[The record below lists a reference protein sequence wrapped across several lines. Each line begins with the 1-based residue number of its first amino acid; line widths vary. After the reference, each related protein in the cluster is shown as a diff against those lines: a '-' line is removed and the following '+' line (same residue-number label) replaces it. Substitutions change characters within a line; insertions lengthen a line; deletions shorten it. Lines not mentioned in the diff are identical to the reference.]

1 MIMMKNNTATNELI
15 FKIRRLANLNGVGE
29 LRLIAALI
37 NDLKLSQDIFSIE
50 LPIIHILNNILV
62 ELAPVDVEK
71 KINQDGIAANAIN
84 NFNLNILTLNPS
96 TKYGPAGIEKIRA
109 VRGLVVYFH
118 LITNIEISKKL
129 LNAINQI
136 LRCKDL
142 SQIYYFEELSLDVEI
157 LAKQYDGLTQE
168 NPLKKIYA
176 TLVAYFNLQNKS
188 VNLTIENG
196 LEIKKV
202 KVAEVKLDSKLQHPF
217 DNTQDSTKSEVIPKV
232 SLHYD
237 DFLRYRL
244 KQYSQSPRQQSGVF
258 NLNKHLHPIE
268 FRDFLRIV
276 SNDFLTS
283 NGELHLAVLLT
294 VFIGVNIANF
304 HFIHFKKTVHQN
316 LWIDLARGQICYN
329 RNFIIRK
336 EEPPT
341 DKDIFRV
348 PLPKEL
354 SSKLTK
360 MYALK
365 NAENLRDLFQTDIQL
380 LNRQARKYCFNKS
393 LTSHI
398 ASLTRLGNSYSRF
411 LLSLCSDEI
420 FSSVISVDYSIAERA
435 NMNYFVAK
443 HERLNQICTDAY
455 VTLGFSGQ
463 LFTPVDEDIGSVLGI
478 SSDQILELLRHVL
491 TDANQ
496 ALQSLTTR
504 SNEKALVE
512 IQGKVSKA
520 ALILTVI
527 SGGLRTSKFGYIA
540 NHQID
545 FENGY
550 LVISD
555 KDNSDYNL
563 WRIVPLATLS
573 KKWLITHQNF
583 LQVLAKRLSNKN
595 KKLSTDIAELALS
608 NGVSVIPPFFK
619 IDKHKKIHTLT
630 SKDIRKIFKDY
641 GLETNASRHT
651 TDFSLRSAVGNV
663 LINSFMG
670 RASLGQESFGARSC
684 LSLEFA
690 FNQFKLA
697 MDEYFTHAQLPL
709 PIPFS
714 GYKYLS
720 KMHQSNDIYRT
731 QLAKK
736 RDTRVKQSNAFEECP
751 FYEFTILHSKYFDI
765 LVQKWKS
772 QAPEFTIGDLS
783 ISVVANDGVST
794 FNELIEVVWE
804 LIGGKIY
811 ILGDEYTLDVEI
823 NGNGKRRIYLSADTL
838 LILNGLVQKRP
849 DTSNLNK
856 EQIAKL
862 IVLESFSTL
871 TKFHENGY
879 ELQPSIKDFLKSASA
894 YFSLILPA
902 MLRSWG
908 DGKIL
913 ARTNRIET
921 LARHTKN
928 KPEPEI
934 FAVEKSA
941 KHRRVDSDRE
951 IINLLLK
958 YSSNTETLGSNQKR
972 MKNLKKEIESSYS
985 NLYLSED
992 RILAKFLLYLINECA
1007 SIESPSTIKN
1017 HYFTVRSLLS
1027 DLPNY
1032 FYETEEIDEIR
1043 LKNYLKINSKLTSSN
1058 TVSLNYFMKM
1068 LGINLRVKATNKP
1081 PKPYS
1086 ELLSI
1091 NEIRI
1096 IKTYILSSKNEPMVK
1111 LQAAG
1116 MLELLSTSAIRHEDI
1131 TKLRVCDVFIG
1142 NPSYV
1147 YLTRKSVGTKKNRNA
1162 DRVIIDEHNE
1172 WQNLAQLV
1180 AIAQKLG
1187 PSNKK
1192 TAIFAAPHNL
1202 SSFKHADLLMALI
1215 SAACKKVTGA
1225 ISVRPH
1231 TFRNSNISN
1240 AILDGCSLSSQQDR
1254 TPLSLRLLA
1263 KELSVAAGHGD
1274 EITTISEYCSC
1285 MDKLRREWMN
1295 YIYTKFIP
1303 HPFHL
1308 AALIDKNVE
1317 VTSRNL
1323 KVKSSQSLMH
1333 QQLKKLADQIKK
1345 RTVPV
1350 EHFLSSE
1357 KNISEDVDGGN
1368 EEFKYV
1374 ARTRYVAAS
1383 ALDLD
1388 EDVIRYLVNLD
1399 ATDYEYLKE
1408 CLETYNAAVNIKWT
1422 ASAGETDILTLD
1434 KAFNV
1439 VQQNIATLTLTK
1451 KDIYGFSHA
1460 FSSDLCTPWVCNRNE
1475 LQTII
1480 DSKIIERLF
1489 NAGYEAILTVVKHFD
1504 SQAFSFRND
1513 FHFVET
1519 SNASQF
1525 GGKKPFKISFVP
1537 VGTKPAAR
1545 PRKLQ
1550 LAMLTVTSCLVAH
1563 LSFQLGV

>member
-29 LRLIAALI
+29 LRLLAALI
-37 NDLKLSQDIFSIE
+37 NDLKLSEDVFSIE
-50 LPIIHILNNILV
+50 LPIIHILNSILA

-71 KINQDGIAANAIN
+71 KINQDGIAANSIN
-84 NFNLNILTLNPS
+84 NFNLNVLTLNPS
-96 TKYGPAGIEKIRA
+96 SKYGPAGIVKIKA
-109 VRGLVVYFH
+109 IRGLVVYFH
-118 LITNIEISKKL
+118 LKTNIEISKKL
-129 LNAINQI
+129 LSSLNQI

-142 SQIYYFEELSLDVEI
+142 SQINYFEELILEVEF
-157 LAKQYDGLTQE
+157 LAKQYEGLTQE

-176 TLVAYFNLQNKS
+176 TLLAYFNLQNKS
-188 VNLTIENG
+188 ANLSNENG
-196 LEIKKV
+196 IEIKKIIV
-202 KVAEVKLDSKLQHPF
+202 NEVKPDSKLQQPF
-217 DNTQDSTKSEVIPKV
+217 DKTQDSTKSKVIPKE
-232 SLHYD
+232 SDHYD

-244 KQYSQSPRQQSGVF
+244 KPYSQSPRQQSGVC

-276 SNDFLTS
+276 SNDFS
-283 NGELHLAVLLT
+283 ISGSEVHLAILIN
-294 VFIGVNIANF
+294 VFVGVSIANF
-304 HFIHFKKTVHQN
+304 HFIPFQKTVHQN
-316 LWIDLARGQICYN
+316 LWIDLENGHICYN

-341 DKDIFRV
+341 EKDIFRV

-360 MYALK
+360 MHALK

-411 LLSLCSDEI
+411 LLSICGDEI

-443 HERLNQICTDAY
+443 YERLNQICTDSY
-455 VTLGFSGQ
+455 VALGFSGQ
-463 LFTPVDEDIGSVLGI
+463 LSTPVAENIGSVLGI

-504 SNEKALVE
+504 SDEKALVE

-527 SGGLRTSKFGYIA
+527 SGGLRTSKFGYVA

-545 FENGY
+545 VENGY
-550 LVISD
+550 MVITD

-583 LQVLAKRLSNKN
+583 LQVFAKRLSNKN
-595 KKLSTDIAELALS
+595 KKLSTEIAELALS
-608 NGVSVIPPFFK
+608 NGLSVIPPFFK
-619 IDKHKKIHTLT
+619 IDKHKKIYPLT
-630 SKDIRKIFKDY
+630 SKDIRKIFEDY

-697 MDEYFTHAQLPL
+697 MDEYFAEANLPHPTHLN
-709 PIPFS
+709 
-714 GYKYLS
+714 GYQYIS
-720 KMHQSNDIYRT
+720 NANQSNSFYRT

-736 RDTRVKQSNAFEECP
+736 RDSRVKQSNAFEECP
-751 FYEFTILHSKYFDI
+751 FYEFTLLHSKYFGI

-783 ISVVANDGVST
+783 ISVIANDGISN
-794 FNELIEVVWE
+794 FKELIEVVYE
-804 LIGGKIY
+804 LIIGKIY
-811 ILGDEYTLDVEI
+811 CLGEEYNLDVEI
-823 NGNGKRRIYLSADTL
+823 YGSGKKRIFLSADTL
-838 LILNGLVQKRP
+838 LILNGLVQKHP
-849 DTSNLNK
+849 DTSNLDK
-856 EQIAKL
+856 EEIAKL
-862 IVLESFSTL
+862 IVVASFNTL
-871 TKFHENGY
+871 TKFHENGF

-902 MLRSWG
+902 MLRSWN
-908 DGKIL
+908 DGKIQ
-913 ARTNRIET
+913 ARTTRIET

-934 FAVEKSA
+934 FAVEKSP

-951 IINLLLK
+951 IINLLLN
-958 YSSNTETLGSNQKR
+958 YSSSSETSGSNYKR
-972 MKNLKKEIESSYS
+972 TKELKNEIESCNK

-992 RILAKFLLYLINECA
+992 RILAEFVLYLINDCA
-1007 SIESPSTIKN
+1007 SVVSPSTIKN

-1032 FYETEEIDEIR
+1032 FYETEEIDEVK
-1043 LKNYLKINSKLTSSN
+1043 LKNYLKNNSKLTSSN
-1058 TVSLNYFMKM
+1058 TASLNYFMKM
-1068 LGINLRVKATNKP
+1068 LRINLRVKATSKP
-1081 PKPYS
+1081 SKPFS
-1086 ELLSI
+1086 ELFSK
-1091 NEIRI
+1091 NEIDS
-1096 IKTYILSSKNEPMVK
+1096 IKTYILNSKNQPIAK
-1111 LQAAG
+1111 LHAAG
-1116 MLELLSTSAIRHEDI
+1116 MLELLSTSAIRDEDI

-1147 YLTRKSVGTKKNRNA
+1147 YLTRKSVGTKKTVNA
-1162 DRVIIDEHNE
+1162 DRVIIDENNE

-1180 AIAQKLG
+1180 AIAQKLD
-1187 PSNKK
+1187 PANKK
-1192 TAIFAAPHNL
+1192 AAIFATPQNL
-1202 SSFKHADLLMALI
+1202 SSFKHAEQLMALI
-1215 SAACKKVTGA
+1215 SSACKKATGA
-1225 ISVRPH
+1225 VSVRPH
-1231 TFRNSNISN
+1231 NFRNAYITY
-1240 AILDGCSLSSQQDR
+1240 AILDGCSLKSQQNK

-1274 EITTISEYCSC
+1274 EKTSISEYCSC
-1285 MDKLRREWMN
+1285 MEKLRREWMD
-1295 YIYTKFIP
+1295 YIYKKFNL
-1303 HPFHL
+1303 HPSYL
-1308 AALIDKNVE
+1308 AALIDKNLE

-1323 KVKSSQSLMH
+1323 KEKSIQSLM
-1333 QQLKKLADQIKK
+1333 QQKLKKLDDQINL
-1345 RTVPV
+1345 RMVPV
-1350 EHFLSSE
+1350 EKFLNSE

-1374 ARTRYVAAS
+1374 ARTRFVAAT

-1388 EDVIRYLVNLD
+1388 GDVISYLVNLETND
-1399 ATDYEYLKE
+1399 FEYFKE
-1408 CLETYNAAVNIKWT
+1408 CLEAFNAAINIRWT
-1422 ASAGETDILTLD
+1422 ASARETDILTLD

-1439 VQQNIATLTLTK
+1439 VQ
-1451 KDIYGFSHA
+1451 
-1460 FSSDLCTPWVCNRNE
+1460 C
-1475 LQTII
+1475 
-1480 DSKIIERLF
+1480 
-1489 NAGYEAILTVVKHFD
+1489 
-1504 SQAFSFRND
+1504 
-1513 FHFVET
+1513 
-1519 SNASQF
+1519 
-1525 GGKKPFKISFVP
+1525 
-1537 VGTKPAAR
+1537 
-1545 PRKLQ
+1545 
-1550 LAMLTVTSCLVAH
+1550 
-1563 LSFQLGV
+1563 